1 MTPPRAS
8 AIAVWPLVRDSYR
21 FVFRHIP
28 LLVRLGWPWLLLAWL
43 IGAGLELLLAAERG
57 RIYGQLLAV
66 PLLVAFAVA
75 WHRASL
81 LGARLN
87 KGPAASFGRTE
98 LRYLGILL
106 GLLALFLLALILL
119 GIVWLLLQGSW
130 TAGGPLS
137 PYLIAL
143 LAAFGLLLLFF
154 GLRFVLVF
162 PAIAIGDRET
172 GLRRSWQ
179 LTRGNGWP
187 LFLGFIAS
195 CLPLTAAKYA
205 MIAGLGRVIVTEG
218 RGGLPELAL
227 LMPLFLVLDF
237 VNTAAA
243 VAFLSQAYAAF
254 TGRGGAPVPPP

>member
-1 MTPPRAS
+1 MTPPRAA
-8 AIAVWPLVRDSYR
+8 AIAAWPLVRDSYR

-28 LLVRLGWPWLLLAWL
+28 LLVRLGWTWLLFAWL
-43 IGAGLELLLAAERG
+43 IGAGLELLLTVERG
-57 RIYGQLLAV
+57 RLYGQLLAV

-81 LGARLN
+81 IGARLDN
-87 KGPAASFGRTE
+87 GRVARFGRAE

-106 GLLALFLLALILL
+106 GLLALFVFVLVLL

-130 TAGGPLS
+130 TAAAPIS
-137 PYLIAL
+137 PYLVTF
-143 LAAFGLLLLFF
+143 LAALGLLLLFF

-162 PAIAIGDRET
+162 PAIAIGDLEI

-205 MIAGLGRVIVTEG
+205 IIAGLGGVLLA
-218 RGGLPELAL
+218 GGHGDLPELAV
-227 LMPLFLVLDF
+227 LMPLFLILDF
-237 VNTAAA
+237 LNTAAA
-243 VAFLSQAYAAF
+243 VAFLSRAYAAF
-254 TGRGGAPVPPP
+254 TGRSALPS